1 MKKIETNSNALD
13 YRIFVHKHFSK
24 SNFDSWV
31 IDNLHLGKKMKILDV
46 GCGTG
51 NHSFDI
57 SKKVG
62 PKGMVIGT
70 DISKPSL
77 DKCRE
82 KISEDKIKNI
92 SVLRADL
99 TKMSEK
105 LSPLKFDRILSS
117 FAIYYTKDPEK
128 TFKDL
133 YGLLENKGIIFICGP
148 TKKNNLEFLELV
160 KKAGGNFSNDF
171 YRWSEFLENTAKKIL
186 EKLFPKIEIEYFNN
200 PVEFP
205 NKDVLFK
212 YWEATPLYNKNIEG
226 RMRELIEKEFAKKK
240 TFISNKI
247 IIGIKC
253 QKI

>member
-117 FAIYYTKDPEK
+117 FAIYYSKDPEK

-133 YGLLENKGIIFICGP
+133 Y
-148 TKKNNLEFLELV
+148 
-160 KKAGGNFSNDF
+160 
-171 YRWSEFLENTAKKIL
+171 
-186 EKLFPKIEIEYFNN
+186 
-200 PVEFP
+200 
-205 NKDVLFK
+205 
-212 YWEATPLYNKNIEG
+212 
-226 RMRELIEKEFAKKK
+226 
-240 TFISNKI
+240 
-247 IIGIKC
+247 
-253 QKI
+253 

>member
-1 MKKIETNSNALD
+1 MKKIETDSSALD
-13 YRIFVHKHFSK
+13 YRIYVHKHFSK

-31 IDNLHLGKKMKILDV
+31 INNLYLDKKIKVLDA

-51 NHSFDI
+51 KHLFNI

-62 PKGMVIGT
+62 PKGIVVGT

-82 KISEDKIKNI
+82 KISKDKIKNI
-92 SVLRADL
+92 SVLQADL
-99 TKMSEK
+99 TEMSEK

-117 FAIYYTKDPEK
+117 FAIYYTKNPKK
-128 TFKDL
+128 TFEDL
-133 YGLLENKGIIFICGP
+133 YELLENKGILFICGP

-160 KKAGGNFSNDF
+160 KKAGGNFSDVF
-171 YRWSEFLENTAKKIL
+171 FHWSEFLENTAKKIL
-186 EKLFPKIEIEYFNN
+186 KKLFPKTTIEYFNN

-212 YWEATPLYNKNIEG
+212 YWKATPLYNKNIED
-226 RMRELIEKEFAKKK
+226 RIRKLIEKEFAKKK
-240 TFISNKI
+240 TFISNKV